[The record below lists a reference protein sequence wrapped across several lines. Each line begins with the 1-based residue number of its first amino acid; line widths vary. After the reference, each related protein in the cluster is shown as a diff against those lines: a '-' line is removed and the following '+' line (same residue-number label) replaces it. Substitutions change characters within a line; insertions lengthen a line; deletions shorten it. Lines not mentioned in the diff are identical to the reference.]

1 MLSWRCSATKAFVRR
16 TRPLLRTLLRAQ
28 CHTAARPQSAVI
40 AEPQKLVTSYHCE
53 PSERSLSGETYGRHI
68 DNAAAKWAN
77 DVGWVFQH
85 DGQQITFANYK
96 EDVDRV
102 CRGLL
107 SAGFTKGDVIAIWS
121 PNTYNWIVL
130 YGAMAKAGILSA
142 CVHPAYTAAEFEKV
156 LTKVKFTGIYVPESF
171 KILKY
176 YESLCGLIPELKDSK
191 PGQLSSKKYPFLK
204 SVIVESD
211 KALPGC
217 INWQEILHGGNADL
231 AEAEKKVCMDDPITI
246 VFTSGTTGTPK
257 AAMLSHHGFVNNAV
271 MYDHSS
277 PQLERTVLCNPLPF
291 FHVYGMTIAT
301 SLTVVR
307 GHCAVI
313 PCPGYDTKEA
323 LKAIHT
329 YRCSD
334 VAGAPTMISDMI
346 NHPDFQKLDLSC
358 VRKVVMGG
366 SVVTPEIRKVAREK
380 FNADVWVGYG
390 ATETTTVATVIT
402 EKDPESKQSTTV
414 GRPMGY
420 VEIKIADPVTG
431 KENPVNEPGEVW
443 VRGFNIFIGYYNDE
457 EKTREAKASCGWYKT
472 GDMGTIDEDG
482 YLSII
487 GRLKDMVIRG
497 GENIYPIEIELVL
510 ELHPAIQECHVIG
523 VPDQRMG
530 EELCAWV
537 LLEPGATVTDAELQQ
552 YCEGKLS
559 RFKIPRYFLYEE
571 DYPKTAIGKAQ
582 KNKMRDIAA
591 KKLGL

>member
-1 MLSWRCSATKAFVRR
+1 
-16 TRPLLRTLLRAQ
+16 
-28 CHTAARPQSAVI
+28 
-40 AEPQKLVTSYHCE
+40 
-53 PSERSLSGETYGRHI
+53 
-68 DNAAAKWAN
+68 
-77 DVGWVFQH
+77 
-85 DGQQITFANYK
+85 
-96 EDVDRV
+96 
-102 CRGLL
+102 
-107 SAGFTKGDVIAIWS
+107 
-121 PNTYNWIVL
+121 
-130 YGAMAKAGILSA
+130 
-142 CVHPAYTAAEFEKV
+142 
-156 LTKVKFTGIYVPESF
+156 
-171 KILKY
+171 
-176 YESLCGLIPELKDSK
+176 
-191 PGQLSSKKYPFLK
+191 
-204 SVIVESD
+204 
-211 KALPGC
+211 
-217 INWQEILHGGNADL
+217 
-231 AEAEKKVCMDDPITI
+231 
-246 VFTSGTTGTPK
+246 
-257 AAMLSHHGFVNNAV
+257 
-271 MYDHSS
+271 
-277 PQLERTVLCNPLPF
+277 
-291 FHVYGMTIAT
+291 
-301 SLTVVR
+301 
-307 GHCAVI
+307 
-313 PCPGYDTKEA
+313 
-323 LKAIHT
+323 
-329 YRCSD
+329 
-334 VAGAPTMISDMI
+334 
-346 NHPDFQKLDLSC
+346 
-358 VRKVVMGG
+358 MGG